1 MKINGQHPSIND
13 GPISRLIFKYQ
24 ELTRNFSGLFRYS
37 SILIGSNFYHNIQVM
52 EKPFDMWT
60 LLRYLHEPFP

>member
-52 EKPFDMWT
+52 EKPFDM
-60 LLRYLHEPFP
+60 